1 MKNIN
6 LYIAIYMIVI
16 NAYAVI
22 IMYIDKRKAKRHE
35 WRIPEARLF
44 GTAALFGSAGIL
56 LGMYLFRHKTK
67 HWKFVV
73 FVPVLLLVNI
83 YLLYKLFQLGMLR

>member
-1 MKNIN
+1 
-6 LYIAIYMIVI
+6 
-16 NAYAVI
+16 
-22 IMYIDKRKAKRHE
+22 MYLDKRKAKKHE

-44 GTAALFGSAGIL
+44 GTAALFGSFGIL

-73 FVPVLLLVNI
+73 FVPMLLLINI
-83 YLLYKLFQLGMLR
+83 YLLYKIFQIAALK